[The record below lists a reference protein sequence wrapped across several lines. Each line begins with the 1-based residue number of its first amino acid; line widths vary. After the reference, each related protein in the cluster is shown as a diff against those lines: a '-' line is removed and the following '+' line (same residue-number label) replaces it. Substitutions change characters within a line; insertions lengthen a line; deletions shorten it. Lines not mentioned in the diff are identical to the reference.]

1 MKYLLEK
8 TVGDY
13 NPQANTRGQTTEATR
28 PKKNPQ
34 WVEEQRKE
42 GRRRRWKE
50 SLDKYNGMF

>member
-13 NPQANTRGQTTEATR
+13 DPQANTRGQTTELDKATR

-34 WVEEQRKE
+34 WVEEQR
-42 GRRRRWKE
+42 
-50 SLDKYNGMF
+50 

>member
-8 TVGDY
+8 TIGDY

-34 WVEEQRKE
+34 WVEEQR
-42 GRRRRWKE
+42 
-50 SLDKYNGMF
+50 